1 MENNMF
7 IRLKDLNGVEVNVN
21 TAQVL
26 SFVPSSD
33 GGSQVTFVNGTFV
46 VVKESN
52 RMIRHAVS
60 KAAGATAS
68 DAEA

>member
-1 MENNMF
+1 MF
-7 IRLKDLNGVEVNVN
+7 VRLKDSHGVEVNVN
-21 TAQVL
+21 MAQVL
-26 SFVPSSD
+26 NFVPSSD
-33 GGSQVTFVNGTFV
+33 GGSQVNFVNGTFV

-60 KAAGATAS
+60 KAAGAPAS